1 MEILGSVDRRDEA
14 LIAGWSMNPDAAGT
28 RLGVEFLLGGHVIGC
43 CVADQFRQD
52 LKDAELGDGYSG
64 FAFVPP
70 SFLPRSEIRKIT
82 VRVADSDVVLPLHGD
97 IETDTPAAAARSRF
111 GGLWIDREDWLDR
124 LALKHRNGE
133 ISEALSVAI
142 FRFLRDGYVV
152 LEQAVPAAC
161 VDRLNAAID
170 RAWVAPPPGLLIHTF
185 GPDGRYREIPPELA
199 ARDHSTKL
207 VDLHA
212 HSCAA
217 REAIASP
224 RVVGFLAAVFE
235 DPPKAF
241 QSLAFWKGS
250 QQAIHKDTA
259 YVKVDSD
266 PLHFAASWLALEDIG
281 AGTGELEYY
290 VGSHRAPDYVFNRY
304 NKWMGMYVSEH
315 DRFLASLHEDAA
327 ALKHARSAFL
337 AKKGDVLIWHADL
350 AHGGSR
356 ILHPERTRR
365 SLVTHFTP
373 ARDEPYYRRDTR
385 HTPVELRGCHFV
397 SEFVDIGPTSLDEP

>member
-1 MEILGSVDRRDEA
+1 MEILGSIDRRDEA
-14 LIAGWSMNPDAAGT
+14 LIAGWSMSPDTAGT
-28 RLGVEFLLGGHVIGC
+28 RLEVEFLLGEHVIGC

-52 LKDAELGDGYSG
+52 LKDADLGDGYWG
-64 FAFVPP
+64 FAFAPP
-70 SFLPRSEIRKIT
+70 PFLPRSEIRKIT
-82 VRVADSDVVLPLHGD
+82 VRVADSDVFLPLHEA
-97 IETDTPAAAARSRF
+97 IETNAPAAAARSRF

-152 LEQAVPAAC
+152 LEQAVPAERI
-161 VDRLNAAID
+161 DRLNAAID

-185 GPDGRYREIPPELA
+185 GPDGRYREMPPDLS
-199 ARDHSTKL
+199 AREDSTKL

-212 HSCAA
+212 HSSAA
-217 REAIASP
+217 RAAIASP
-224 RVVGFLAAVFE
+224 PVVGFLAAVFE
-235 DPPKAF
+235 DQPKAF
-241 QSLAFWKGS
+241 QSLTFWKGS

-266 PLHFAASWLALEDIG
+266 PLHFAASWLALEDIE

-290 VGSHRAPDYVFNRY
+290 IGSHRAPDYVFNQY
-304 NKWMGMYVSEH
+304 NKWMGPYVSEH

-327 ALKHARSAFL
+327 SLQHAKSAFL

-350 AHGGSR
+350 AHGGSKIVR
-356 ILHPERTRR
+356 PELTRR

-373 ARDEPYYRRDTR
+373 ARDEPYYRRDTQYAQ
-385 HTPVELRGCHFV
+385 VELQGCRFV
-397 SEFVDIGPTSLDEP
+397 SEFVDIGPTTLDEP